1 MATNDRASPARRS
14 VNLSTYGLTEK
25 PMKILATSLAA
36 AGVLLTASAFASERY
51 SEETALCASAIATE
65 TGRSLD
71 DANITLKKMRD
82 RAVKRLTVQVKFS
95 DGASS
100 TGECFIRKG
109 EVESVN
115 VEA

>member
-1 MATNDRASPARRS
+1 
-14 VNLSTYGLTEK
+14 
-25 PMKILATSLAA
+25 MKTIISAIAA
-36 AGVLLTASAFASERY
+36 AGVLFGASAIASERY

-65 TGRSLD
+65 SGRSLD
-71 DANITLKKMRD
+71 DASVTLKKMRD
-82 RAVKRLTVQVKFS
+82 RAVKRLTVQVKYS

-109 EVESVN
+109 EIESVS

>member
-36 AGVLLTASAFASERY
+36 AGVLLSASAFASERY

-71 DANITLKKMRD
+71 DANVTLKKMRD
-82 RAVKRLTVQVKFS
+82 RQNLGIENTSRS
-95 DGASS
+95 NCDH
-100 TGECFIRKG
+100 
-109 EVESVN
+109 ESKNLLN
-115 VEA
+115 VPRGIPRNDNII